1 MKTSKST
8 LTVARMALRAARD
21 SLPDHAK
28 AKSPRKFTQPQLM
41 ACLVIKEFLKLDYR
55 STRILLMEWSDL
67 RRVIG
72 LTKVPH
78 FTTLCA
84 AAKRLLGK
92 AKADATLDA
101 VLDHCRQAK
110 ILAKRSMQ
118 VAIDSTGLESRHVS
132 TYFTKRCK
140 RHSDHYKHRYPKLS
154 AICDTA
160 SHLILGAVIDRGP
173 KPDPVEARQTLHE
186 ALKHQRFSIL
196 LGDAGYES
204 EGFHCLCRDKLG
216 ILSIIPTTERGRPRS
231 DGKSRPVRG
240 KYRKLMKQRFP
251 KKTFGQRWQIET
263 VFSML
268 KRNMGSA
275 LSARSYHSQTREI
288 RLRILTHNLAILWHQ
303 YDVLYRAGQ
312 SPISTLTPL
321 LPMHP
326 RARGIPGADPVIGP
340 GRVPHFLIQNQN
352 CGYTWDSSTVYDT
365 VCSKGSVLWRQLI
378 S

>member
-1 MKTSKST
+1 
-8 LTVARMALRAARD
+8 MALRAARD

-28 AKSPRKFTQPQLM
+28 VKSPKKFTQPQLM
-41 ACLVIKEFLKLDYR
+41 VCLVIKEFLQLDYR
-55 STRILLMEWSDL
+55 STHILLTEWSDL
-67 RRVIG
+67 RSVIG

-101 VLDHCRQAK
+101 VLDHCREAK
-110 ILAKRSMQ
+110 ILPECSKQA
-118 VAIDSTGLESRHVS
+118 AIDSTGLESRHVS
-132 TYFTKRCK
+132 AYFTKRCK

-186 ALKHQRFSIL
+186 ALKHQRFSSL

-216 ILSIIPTTERGRPRS
+216 IRSIIPTTERGRPRS
-231 DGKSRPVRG
+231 DGKPRPVRG
-240 KYRKLMKQRFP
+240 KYRKLMKKRFP

-268 KRNMGSA
+268 NIQYAQAKHGS
-275 LSARSYHSQTREI
+275 RS
-288 RLRILTHNLAILWHQ
+288 
-303 YDVLYRAGQ
+303 
-312 SPISTLTPL
+312 
-321 LPMHP
+321 
-326 RARGIPGADPVIGP
+326 
-340 GRVPHFLIQNQN
+340 
-352 CGYTWDSSTVYDT
+352 
-365 VCSKGSVLWRQLI
+365 
-378 S
+378 